1 MGKRYYWLKLPEDF
15 FRDKKIKR
23 LRRMAGGN
31 TYVNIYL
38 EMMLQSLQ
46 TDGILYFEGLEE
58 NFAAEVALTIDE
70 QEDDVRATIGYLLRV
85 GKLEKKTEWEYVI
98 PDAVKSI
105 GSETAAAE
113 RKRAERERKRQ
124 QSLLSNEPETSGC
137 DNVTGVSQM
146 CHGEIDIDREIE
158 KEIYLSILDGESKEN
173 LSTFQ
178 QSAQPPTLLEVKQYA
193 EQKGIHTDVQKF
205 YSYYSERGWKTK
217 NGQPIT
223 NWKGTLAYWGK
234 TDGTCQGKRKPETYV
249 SENAAAY
256 ESLIYNLQENDS
268 SDKA

>member
-23 LRRMAGGN
+23 LRRMAGGD

-58 NFAAEVALTIDE
+58 DFAAEVSLTIDE

-105 GSETAAAE
+105 GSETAVAE
-113 RKRAERERKRQ
+113 RVRRCRAKK
-124 QSLLSNEPETSGC
+124 QSEALQCNAPETQVKQNG
-137 DNVTGVSQM
+137 N
-146 CHGEIDIDREIE
+146 GEIDIDREIE
-158 KEIYLSILDGESKEN
+158 KDIYLSIYLRWRIKRKSFNFSTISTTSNLIRGQTVCRAERHPYRCAEVLQLLQRTWMENQERSADHKLARHTGLLGQDRRN
-173 LSTFQ
+173 LS
-178 QSAQPPTLLEVKQYA
+178 
-193 EQKGIHTDVQKF
+193 
-205 YSYYSERGWKTK
+205 
-217 NGQPIT
+217 GQAKVRTPCIR
-223 NWKGTLAYWGK
+223 
-234 TDGTCQGKRKPETYV
+234 KR
-249 SENAAAY
+249 
-256 ESLIYNLQENDS
+256 
-268 SDKA
+268 

>member
-15 FRDKKIKR
+15 FGDKAIKR
-23 LRRMAGGN
+23 LRKIAGGD
-31 TYVNIYL
+31 TYVIIYL
-38 EMMLQSLQ
+38 KMMLRSLKD
-46 TDGILYFEGLEE
+46 DGYLYYDGLEE
-58 NFAAEVALTIDE
+58 DFPAELALDLDEEEDNVQVTLNF
-70 QEDDVRATIGYLLRV
+70 LLQH
-85 GKLEKKTEWEYVI
+85 GKLEIRSEQEYFM
-98 PDAVKSI
+98 PDMKQSI
-105 GSETAAAE
+105 GSETAVAE
-113 RKRAERERKRQ
+113 RVRRCRANKK
-124 QSLLSNEPETSGC
+124 QSEALQCNAPETQVKQNG
-137 DNVTGVSQM
+137 N
-146 CHGEIDIDREIE
+146 GEIDIDREIE
-158 KEIYLSILDGESKEN
+158 KDIYLSILDGESKEN

-178 QSAQPPTLLEVKQYA
+178 QSAQLPTLSEVKQYA

-234 TDGTCQGKRKPETYV
+234 TDGTCQGKRKSEPYV

-256 ESLIYNLQENDS
+256 ESLIYNLQENDD

>member
-1 MGKRYYWLKLPEDF
+1 M
-15 FRDKKIKR
+15 
-23 LRRMAGGN
+23 
-31 TYVNIYL
+31 
-38 EMMLQSLQ
+38 
-46 TDGILYFEGLEE
+46 
-58 NFAAEVALTIDE
+58 
-70 QEDDVRATIGYLLRV
+70 
-85 GKLEKKTEWEYVI
+85 
-98 PDAVKSI
+98 PDMKQSI

-158 KEIYLSILDGESKEN
+158 KEIYLSILDGEAKEN

-193 EQKGIHTDVQKF
+193 DQKGIHTDVQKF

-256 ESLIYNLQENDS
+256 ESLIYNLQENDD

>member
-15 FRDKKIKR
+15 FGDKAIKR
-23 LRRMAGGN
+23 LRKIAGGD
-31 TYVNIYL
+31 TYVIIYL
-38 EMMLQSLQ
+38 KMMLRSLKD
-46 TDGILYFEGLEE
+46 DGYLYYDGLEE
-58 NFAAEVALTIDE
+58 DFPAELALDLDEEEDNVQVTLNF
-70 QEDDVRATIGYLLRV
+70 LLQH
-85 GKLEKKTEWEYVI
+85 GKLEIRSEQEYFM
-98 PDAVKSI
+98 PDMKQSI

-158 KEIYLSILDGESKEN
+158 KEIYLSILDGEAKEN

-178 QSAQPPTLLEVKQYA
+178 QSAQLPTLSEVKQYA

-234 TDGTCQGKRKPETYV
+234 TDGTCQGKRKSEPHV
-249 SENAAAY
+249 SENAEAY
-256 ESLIYNLQENDS
+256 ERIIELWENGGEQ
-268 SDKA
+268 A

>member
-124 QSLLSNEPETSGC
+124 QSLQSNEPETSGC

-158 KEIYLSILDGESKEN
+158 KDIYLSIYLRWRIKRKSFNFSTISTTTNAIRGQTVCRAERHPYRCAKVLQLLQRTWMENQERSADYKLERHTGLLGQDRRN
-173 LSTFQ
+173 LS
-178 QSAQPPTLLEVKQYA
+178 
-193 EQKGIHTDVQKF
+193 
-205 YSYYSERGWKTK
+205 
-217 NGQPIT
+217 GQAKAG
-223 NWKGTLAYWGK
+223 NL
-234 TDGTCQGKRKPETYV
+234 CFREC
-249 SENAAAY
+249 S
-256 ESLIYNLQENDS
+256 SL
-268 SDKA
+268 

>member
-15 FRDKKIKR
+15 FGDKAIKR
-23 LRRMAGGN
+23 LRKIAGGD
-31 TYVNIYL
+31 TYVIIYL
-38 EMMLQSLQ
+38 KMMLRSLKD
-46 TDGILYFEGLEE
+46 DGYLYYDGLEE
-58 NFAAEVALTIDE
+58 DFPAELALDLDEEEDNVQVTLNF
-70 QEDDVRATIGYLLRV
+70 LLQH
-85 GKLEKKTEWEYVI
+85 GKLEIRSEQEYFM
-98 PDAVKSI
+98 PDMKQSI
-105 GSETAAAE
+105 GSETAVAE
-113 RKRAERERKRQ
+113 RVRRCRAKK
-124 QSLLSNEPETSGC
+124 QSEALQCNAPETQVKQNG
-137 DNVTGVSQM
+137 N
-146 CHGEIDIDREIE
+146 GEIDIDREIE
-158 KEIYLSILDGESKEN
+158 KEIYLSILDGEAKEN

-193 EQKGIHTDVQKF
+193 DQKGIHTDVQKF

-256 ESLIYNLQENDS
+256 ESLIYNLQEHDD

>member
-15 FRDKKIKR
+15 FGDKAIKR
-23 LRRMAGGN
+23 LRKIAGGD
-31 TYVNIYL
+31 TYVIIYL
-38 EMMLQSLQ
+38 KMMLRSLKD
-46 TDGILYFEGLEE
+46 DGYLYYDGLEE
-58 NFAAEVALTIDE
+58 DFPAELALDLDEEEDNVQVTLNF
-70 QEDDVRATIGYLLRV
+70 LLQH
-85 GKLEKKTEWEYVI
+85 GKLEIRSEQEYFM
-98 PDAVKSI
+98 PDMKQSI

-158 KEIYLSILDGESKEN
+158 KDIYLSILDGEAKEN

>member
-15 FRDKKIKR
+15 FGDKAIKR
-23 LRRMAGGN
+23 LRKIAGGD
-31 TYVNIYL
+31 TYVIIYL
-38 EMMLQSLQ
+38 KMEIRS
-46 TDGILYFEGLEE
+46 
-58 NFAAEVALTIDE
+58 E
-70 QEDDVRATIGYLLRV
+70 QEYFM
-85 GKLEKKTEWEYVI
+85 
-98 PDAVKSI
+98 PDMNI
-105 GSETAAAE
+105 GSETAVAE
-113 RKRAERERKRQ
+113 RVRRCRAKK
-124 QSLLSNEPETSGC
+124 QSESLQCNAPETQVKQNG
-137 DNVTGVSQM
+137 N
-146 CHGEIDIDREIE
+146 GEIDIDREIE
-158 KEIYLSILDGESKEN
+158 IEIEKDIYLSILDGESKEN

-256 ESLIYNLQENDS
+256 ESLIYNLQEHDD

>member
-15 FRDKKIKR
+15 FGDKAIKR
-23 LRRMAGGN
+23 LRKIAGGD
-31 TYVNIYL
+31 TYVIIYL
-38 EMMLQSLQ
+38 KMMLRSLKD
-46 TDGILYFEGLEE
+46 DGYLYYDGLEE
-58 NFAAEVALTIDE
+58 DFPAELALDLDEEEDNVQVTLNF
-70 QEDDVRATIGYLLRV
+70 LLQH
-85 GKLEKKTEWEYVI
+85 GKLEIRSEQEYFM
-98 PDAVKSI
+98 PDMKQSI

-124 QSLLSNEPETSGC
+124 QSLQSNEPETSGC

-158 KEIYLSILDGESKEN
+158 KEIYLSILDKDQEKN

-178 QSAQPPTLLEVKQYA
+178 QSAQFPTLSEVKQYA

-234 TDGTCQGKRKPETYV
+234 TDGTCQGKRKSEPHV
-249 SENAAAY
+249 SENAEAY
-256 ESLIYNLQENDS
+256 ERIIDLWENGGEQ
-268 SDKA
+268 A

>member
-15 FRDKKIKR
+15 FGNKAIKR
-23 LRRMAGGN
+23 LRKIAGGD
-31 TYVNIYL
+31 TYVIIYL
-38 EMMLQSLQ
+38 KMMLRSLKD
-46 TDGILYFEGLEE
+46 DGYLYYDGLEE
-58 NFAAEVALTIDE
+58 DFPAELALDLDEEEDNVQVTLNF
-70 QEDDVRATIGYLLRV
+70 LLQH
-85 GKLEKKTEWEYVI
+85 GKLEIRSEQEYFM
-98 PDAVKSI
+98 PDMKQSI

-146 CHGEIDIDREIE
+146 CHGEIDREIE

-234 TDGTCQGKRKPETYV
+234 TDGTCQGKRKSEPHV
-249 SENAAAY
+249 SENAEAY
-256 ESLIYNLQENDS
+256 ERIIDLWENGGEQ
-268 SDKA
+268 A

>member
-23 LRRMAGGN
+23 LRRMAGGD

-58 NFAAEVALTIDE
+58 DFAAEVSLTIDE
-70 QEDDVRATIGYLLRV
+70 QEDDVRATIVYLLRV

-105 GSETAAAE
+105 GSETAVAE
-113 RKRAERERKRQ
+113 RVRRCRANKK
-124 QSLLSNEPETSGC
+124 QSEALQCNTPETQVKQNG
-137 DNVTGVSQM
+137 NV
-146 CHGEIDIDREIE
+146 EIDIDREID
-158 KEIYLSILDGESKEN
+158 KDIYLSILDGESKEN

>member
-1 MGKRYYWLKLPEDF
+1 M
-15 FRDKKIKR
+15 
-23 LRRMAGGN
+23 
-31 TYVNIYL
+31 
-38 EMMLQSLQ
+38 
-46 TDGILYFEGLEE
+46 
-58 NFAAEVALTIDE
+58 
-70 QEDDVRATIGYLLRV
+70 
-85 GKLEKKTEWEYVI
+85 
-98 PDAVKSI
+98 PDMNI
-105 GSETAAAE
+105 GSETAVAE
-113 RKRAERERKRQ
+113 RVRRCKANKK
-124 QSLLSNEPETSGC
+124 QSEVLQCNAPETQVKQNG
-137 DNVTGVSQM
+137 N
-146 CHGEIDIDREIE
+146 GEIDKE
-158 KEIYLSILDGESKEN
+158 KEIYLSILDNDQEKN

-256 ESLIYNLQENDS
+256 ESLIYNLQENDD

>member
-23 LRRMAGGN
+23 LRRMAGGD

-58 NFAAEVALTIDE
+58 DFAAEVALTIDE

-105 GSETAAAE
+105 GSETAVAE
-113 RKRAERERKRQ
+113 RVRRCRANKK
-124 QSLLSNEPETSGC
+124 QSEALQCNAPETQVKQNG
-137 DNVTGVSQM
+137 N
-146 CHGEIDIDREIE
+146 GEIDIDREIE
-158 KEIYLSILDGESKEN
+158 KDIYLSILDGESKEN

-178 QSAQPPTLLEVKQYA
+178 QSAQPPTLLEIKQYA

-234 TDGTCQGKRKPETYV
+234 TDGTCQGKRKPESYV

-256 ESLIYNLQENDS
+256 ESLIYNLQEHDD

>member
-15 FRDKKIKR
+15 FGDKAIKR
-23 LRRMAGGN
+23 LRKIAGGD
-31 TYVNIYL
+31 TYVIIYL
-38 EMMLQSLQ
+38 KMMLRSLKD
-46 TDGILYFEGLEE
+46 DGYLYYDGLEE
-58 NFAAEVALTIDE
+58 DFPAELALDLDEEEDNVQVTLNF
-70 QEDDVRATIGYLLRV
+70 LLQH
-85 GKLEKKTEWEYVI
+85 GKLEIRSEQEYFM
-98 PDAVKSI
+98 PDMNI

-124 QSLLSNEPETSGC
+124 QSLQSNEPETSGC

-146 CHGEIDIDREIE
+146 CHGEIDIDREIDKE
-158 KEIYLSILDGESKEN
+158 KEIYLSILDGEAKEN

-178 QSAQPPTLLEVKQYA
+178 QSEQLPTLSEV
-193 EQKGIHTDVQKF
+193 
-205 YSYYSERGWKTK
+205 YYSERGWKTK

-256 ESLIYNLQENDS
+256 ESLIYNLQENDD

>member
-15 FRDKKIKR
+15 FWDKKIKR

-105 GSETAAAE
+105 GSE
-113 RKRAERERKRQ
+113 
-124 QSLLSNEPETSGC
+124 SLCS
-137 DNVTGVSQM
+137 
-146 CHGEIDIDREIE
+146 
-158 KEIYLSILDGESKEN
+158 
-173 LSTFQ
+173 
-178 QSAQPPTLLEVKQYA
+178 
-193 EQKGIHTDVQKF
+193 
-205 YSYYSERGWKTK
+205 
-217 NGQPIT
+217 
-223 NWKGTLAYWGK
+223 
-234 TDGTCQGKRKPETYV
+234 
-249 SENAAAY
+249 
-256 ESLIYNLQENDS
+256 
-268 SDKA
+268 

>member
-15 FRDKKIKR
+15 FGDKAIKR
-23 LRRMAGGN
+23 LRKIAGGD
-31 TYVNIYL
+31 TYVIIYL
-38 EMMLQSLQ
+38 KMMLRSLKD
-46 TDGILYFEGLEE
+46 DGYLYYDGLEE
-58 NFAAEVALTIDE
+58 DFPAELALDLDEEEDNVQVTLNF
-70 QEDDVRATIGYLLRV
+70 LLQH
-85 GKLEKKTEWEYVI
+85 GKLEIRSEQEYFM
-98 PDAVKSI
+98 PDMKQSI

-158 KEIYLSILDGESKEN
+158 KEIYLSILDGEAKEN

-178 QSAQPPTLLEVKQYA
+178 QSAQLPTLSEVKQYA

-217 NGQPIT
+217 NGQSIT

-234 TDGTCQGKRKPETYV
+234 TDGTCQGKRKSEPHV
-249 SENAAAY
+249 SENAEAY
-256 ESLIYNLQENDS
+256 ERIIELWENGGEQ
-268 SDKA
+268 A